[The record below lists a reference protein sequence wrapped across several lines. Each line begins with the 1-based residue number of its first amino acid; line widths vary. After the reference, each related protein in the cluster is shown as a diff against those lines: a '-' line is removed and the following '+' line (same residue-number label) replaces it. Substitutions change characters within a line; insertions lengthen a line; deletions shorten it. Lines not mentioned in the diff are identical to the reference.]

1 MLAAADLIESWEQG
15 KAISLPSRGASLLTL
30 LGVGPSAQAHLSVG
44 QRDELLM
51 ELRRHV
57 LGSQVDGVMD
67 CPACQEQL
75 ELSFGI
81 DDVLAKPPGDPGE
94 NLDLTIDGCVLRARP
109 PKASDLLI
117 IEGAGAATDLRM
129 ALIEKCVLE
138 SKQGDLVL
146 PVRELPEAVLTR
158 LAETLAE
165 ADPQADVHFEVQ
177 CPACGHSWTAIFD
190 ILSYFWS
197 ELEVWARRV
206 LFEVHTLASAYG
218 WREAEILGMSGWRR
232 AQYLELV
239 RR

>member
-15 KAISLPSRGASLLTL
+15 KPMSLPRRGASLLRL
-30 LGVGPSAQAHLSVG
+30 LGVGSSAQAHLSVG
-44 QRDELLM
+44 QRDALLM
-51 ELRRHV
+51 GLRRHV

-67 CPACQEQL
+67 CPACQEQV
-75 ELSFGI
+75 ELSFDL
-81 DDVLAKPPGDPGE
+81 DDVLVEPPGDPGE
-94 NLDLTIDGCVLRARP
+94 NLDLIIDGCVLRARP

-117 IEGAGAATDLRM
+117 IEGADPRTDLRM

-138 SKQGDLVL
+138 SRQGDLVL
-146 PVRELPEAVLTR
+146 PVRELPEAVLSR

-177 CPACGHSWTAIFD
+177 CPACGHSWTAVFD
-190 ILSYFWS
+190 ILAFFWS
-197 ELEVWARRV
+197 ELEVWGRRM
-206 LFEVHTLASAYG
+206 LFEVHTLALAYG
-218 WREAEILGMSGWRR
+218 WREVDILGMSGWRR